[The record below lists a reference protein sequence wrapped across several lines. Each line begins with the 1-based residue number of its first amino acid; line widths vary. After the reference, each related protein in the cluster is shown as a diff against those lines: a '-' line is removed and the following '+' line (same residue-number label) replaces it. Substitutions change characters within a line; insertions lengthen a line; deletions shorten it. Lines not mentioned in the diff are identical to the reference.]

1 MIPNMIKRTVSVMTA
16 LTVFAAVTGIS
27 AYGAES
33 KKADIMAYGQG
44 TSLVSYEA
52 ATPDKAYPD
61 DYKDPYARLSQMDRE
76 SRKAELK
83 KLTPSLSRN
92 AARSRAKDAV
102 YEEHL
107 SNGAFVG
114 DSLIPKIEGVEGQPG
129 KFTFVTYGWGHGVGM
144 SQNGAN
150 FYATYA
156 GWSYQDILYH
166 YYPGTYIQN
175 TELIDYTEYADQPQ
189 PPEPTEPPEPETTEP
204 PQTEPPTETVT
215 TTTETVTD
223 EEGNV
228 VTIITEALPET
239 TAPEPTE
246 PPPPEPEPEP
256 EPEPQEVEVP
266 WHEVLT
272 INHEP
277 DGSPLKVIA
286 SIVYNEVGSSF
297 NVECIKAQAV
307 AVYTYLKW
315 NGNDSHDL
323 RGKPNPPQNVI
334 DACRSVLGEA
344 LYYNGSYALTMFSA
358 SCAGCSANC
367 HEVFYADYPYLR
379 SVPSEYDEKYDPH
392 WGTVTYIDA
401 EEVKKM
407 IESKYSITLSDK
419 PENWI
424 KPVYSQQTGY
434 VTEVNIDG
442 QTTDKGYAFSYAL
455 GLKSGKFNVA
465 YTY

>member
-1 MIPNMIKRTVSVMTA
+1 MP
-16 LTVFAAVTGIS
+16 
-27 AYGAES
+27 
-33 KKADIMAYGQG
+33 
-44 TSLVSYEA
+44 
-52 ATPDKAYPD
+52 
-61 DYKDPYARLSQMDRE
+61 
-76 SRKAELK
+76 
-83 KLTPSLSRN
+83 
-92 AARSRAKDAV
+92 
-102 YEEHL
+102 
-107 SNGAFVG
+107 
-114 DSLIPKIEGVEGQPG
+114 
-129 KFTFVTYGWGHGVGM
+129 
-144 SQNGAN
+144 
-150 FYATYA
+150 
-156 GWSYQDILYH
+156 
-166 YYPGTYIQN
+166 
-175 TELIDYTEYADQPQ
+175 
-189 PPEPTEPPEPETTEP
+189 EP
-204 PQTEPPTETVT
+204 PQTEPPTEQPAA
-215 TTTETVTD
+215 TTEIVTD
-223 EEGNV
+223 EAGSI
-228 VTIITEALPET
+228 VTIITEPIPEIVV
-239 TAPEPTE
+239 PPPTE
-246 PPPPEPEPEP
+246 PPQPEP

-277 DGSPLKVIA
+277 DGSPLKVIS

-367 HEVFYADYPYLR
+367 YEVFYADYPYLR
-379 SVPSEYDEKYDPH
+379 TVPSEYDEAYDPH
-392 WGTVTYIDA
+392 WGTVSYMDA
-401 EEVKKM
+401 EEVKKI
-407 IESKYSITLSDK
+407 IEAKYSIKLSNK

-424 KPVYSQQTGY
+424 QPVYSAQTGY

-442 QTTDKGYAFSYAL
+442 QVTDKGYPFSYAL

>member
-1 MIPNMIKRTVSVMTA
+1 MIRNTIKRAVSA
-16 LTVFAAVTGIS
+16 LTGMAVFAAVSGMS
-27 AYGAES
+27 AAGAGE

-44 TSLVSYEA
+44 SSLISYESA
-52 ATPDKAYPD
+52 SPDKAYPD
-61 DYKDPYARLSQMDRE
+61 GYKDPYAGLSQMDRE
-76 SRKAELK
+76 AKKSELK
-83 KLTPSLSRN
+83 KLTPSISRN
-92 AARSRAKDAV
+92 AARSRAKNAV

-107 SNGAFVG
+107 SAGAFVG

-175 TELIDYTEYADQPQ
+175 TELIDYTEYADQPE
-189 PPEPTEPPEPETTEP
+189 PPEPTEPPEPEPTEP
-204 PQTEPPTETVT
+204 PPTEQPTKPPVT
-215 TTTETVTD
+215 TTEIVTD
-223 EEGNV
+223 EEGSI
-228 VTIITEALPET
+228 VTIITESVTEPEVP
-239 TAPEPTE
+239 APTE
-246 PPPPEPEPEP
+246 PPAPEPEPEP
-256 EPEPQEVEVP
+256 PSEEVEVP
-266 WHEVLT
+266 WSEVLT

-297 NVECIKAQAV
+297 HVECIKAQAV

-323 RGKPNPPQNVI
+323 RGKPDPPQNVI

-379 SVPSEYDEKYDPH
+379 TVPSEYDEKYDPH

-407 IESKYSITLSDK
+407 IEDKYKITLSDK

-424 KPVYSQQTGY
+424 KPVYSTQTGY
-434 VTEVNIDG
+434 VTEVDIDG
-442 QTTDKGYAFSYAL
+442 QAKDKGYAFSYAL

>member
-1 MIPNMIKRTVSVMTA
+1 MEWNTIKKAFSLLTGMSVI
-16 LTVFAAVTGIS
+16 VTGTCMN
-27 AYGAES
+27 AWGADNT
-33 KKADIMAYGQG
+33 KADIMAYSSG
-44 TSLVSYEA
+44 TSLVSYEPA
-52 ATPDKAYPD
+52 SPDKARPD
-61 DYKDPYARLSQMDRE
+61 GYKDPYAGLSQMDRE

-92 AARSRAKDAV
+92 AARSRARDAV

-107 SNGAFVG
+107 SAGAFVG
-114 DSLIPKIEGVEGQPG
+114 DSFIPKIDGVEGQPG

-156 GWSYQDILYH
+156 GWNYRDILAH

-175 TELIDYTEYADQPQ
+175 TELIDYTEYADQPK
-189 PPEPTEPPEPETTEP
+189 PPEPTEPPEPE
-204 PQTEPPTETVT
+204 
-215 TTTETVTD
+215 
-223 EEGNV
+223 
-228 VTIITEALPET
+228 
-239 TAPEPTE
+239 PTE
-246 PPPPEPEPEP
+246 PPPTEAPTEPPVTTTEIVTGEDGSIVTIITDAIPETTVPPPTEPPQPEPEP

-277 DGSPLKVIA
+277 DGSPLKVIS

-344 LYYNGSYALTMFSA
+344 LYYDGSYALTMFSA

-367 HEVFYADYPYLR
+367 YEVFYADYPYLR
-379 SVPSEYDEKYDPH
+379 TVPSEYDEAYDPH
-392 WGTVTYIDA
+392 WGTVTYMDA
-401 EEVKKM
+401 EEVRKI
-407 IESKYSITLSDK
+407 IEQKYNIKLSDK

-434 VTEVNIDG
+434 VTEVSIDG
-442 QTTDKGYAFSYAL
+442 QTTDKGYPFSYAL